1 MKFERGNLLGLEE
14 LTAEEIETI
23 LETAESF
30 VEISERPLKKVP
42 VLRGMTVVNLF
53 FEPSTRTR
61 ISFEI
66 AEKRLSADTVNFA
79 ASTSSAVKGE
89 TLKDTARNIE
99 SMGID
104 MLVMRH
110 SAPGAAAYLAG
121 ILDCPVVNAGDG
133 PHEHPTQALLDLFTV
148 KQNRGGIEGLNVVI
162 VGDILHSR
170 VARSNIFGFSKLG
183 ARVTVCGPPTMIPP
197 AIDEL
202 GAEVSYDLRKVL
214 PHADVVMMLRIQ
226 RERLKDCY
234 FPTLREYS
242 DLFGLDGEKMK
253 LAKSDVTIMHPGPI
267 NRGVEMTPEVA
278 DGPYSVILEQVKY
291 GLAVRMAVLYLLSG
305 GELSSEDTD

>member
-1 MKFERGNLLGLEE
+1 
-14 LTAEEIETI
+14 
-23 LETAESF
+23 
-30 VEISERPLKKVP
+30 
-42 VLRGMTVVNLF
+42 
-53 FEPSTRTR
+53 
-61 ISFEI
+61 
-66 AEKRLSADTVNFA
+66 
-79 ASTSSAVKGE
+79 
-89 TLKDTARNIE
+89 
-99 SMGID
+99 
-104 MLVMRH
+104 
-110 SAPGAAAYLAG
+110 
-121 ILDCPVVNAGDG
+121 
-133 PHEHPTQALLDLFTV
+133 V